1 MEIFFRHSNL
11 NSQFAFTHLGLL
23 IQQRRKV
30 YRESVQQLRQ
40 AQLKQQH
47 QTYRKGGGG
56 GPPPGGAGGTGTRF
70 QQPTIPPPHHP
81 QQQQQHQQGAQETR
95 TKSRS
100 KGHLPDEGTGGQ
112 QHRPQHHHLYTAAQ
126 LQQAQQLQ
134 VAQQLTGKHQQY
146 HQQQQP
152 PYHQHHHQGT
162 MTGPPVV
169 QPQPQPYQSIMK
181 KPTSGAPTSQYG
193 QQTIR
198 EMISPPEGFGDE
210 SMTPYVMEQES
221 AELKNSEEKQFYAD
235 IQRRLQ
241 AKAQMYQTMD
251 SYTSAKS
258 RSKSSSYLVPS
269 NQDSYVTGH
278 QVSSISKDQKSLSK
292 SQKSIRMS
300 YPATE
305 PVSAN
310 DDSYELCVASDAELH
325 TLGLQHQSSQHY
337 FSLPKHSH
345 HRHHRP
351 VSTSPPAGT
360 ATLMRPPHLI
370 YRRTDSDGFNNTA

>member
-1 MEIFFRHSNL
+1 M
-11 NSQFAFTHLGLL
+11 
-23 IQQRRKV
+23 
-30 YRESVQQLRQ
+30 RQ
-40 AQLKQQH
+40 AQLKQQQ
-47 QTYRKGGGG
+47 QTYRKDRG
-56 GPPPGGAGGTGTRF
+56 GPGPGAGGAGTGTRP

-81 QQQQQHQQGAQETR
+81 QQQQQHQQAAQDQR

-100 KGHLPDEGTGGQ
+100 KGHLADDGTSGQQ
-112 QHRPQHHHLYTAAQ
+112 QHRGHQHHMYTQQQ

-134 VAQQLTGKHQQY
+134 VAQQLSAKHHQHY
-146 HQQQQP
+146 QQQQ
-152 PYHQHHHQGT
+152 QQLHHQST
-162 MTGPPVV
+162 MAGQPMV
-169 QPQPQPYQSIMK
+169 QQQQQQPYQSIMK

-198 EMISPPEGFGDE
+198 EMISPPEGFGDD

-269 NQDSYVTGH
+269 NDTVTGH
-278 QVSSISKDQKSLSK
+278 HHGPSSMSKDQKSLSK
-292 SQKSIRMS
+292 SQKSIRIS

-305 PVSAN
+305 PVSTN

-325 TLGLQHQSSQHY
+325 TLGLQHQSSQHF

-370 YRRTDSDGFNNTA
+370 YRRTDDSYNNTA